1 MAKAPKNIK
10 GPKTLKSEKINDK
23 DDKMGKEM
31 GKKPMG
37 KPVGKP
43 MITIAIGIPK
53 KGKPK
58 K

>member
-1 MAKAPKNIK
+1 MAKAPRDTK
-10 GPKTLKSEKINDK
+10 GPKTLKSDK
-23 DDKMGKEM
+23 LEEKMGKEM

-53 KGKPK
+53 KGKSK

>member
-1 MAKAPKNIK
+1 MAKSPKCTK
-10 GPKTLKSEKINDK
+10 GPKTLKMSSREESLEKAS
-23 DDKMGKEM
+23 